1 MSLKGI
7 DVSAYQGTINWWAV
21 KQNGI
26 DFAILKVI
34 RKDLNPDKKFEEN
47 WKNCEAYGMKVQGV
61 YNYSYATTVAKARSD
76 AKRVL
81 AILGS
86 RRPMVWMDV
95 EDAVMKNLGKNLI
108 SIINAYGKV
117 ITDAGLAFGVYTG
130 ESFYNTYIKRYGGV
144 SYPMWIA
151 RYGKN
156 NGKCDVKYQP
166 QVPNMVGWQY
176 TSKGRVGGIVGNV
189 DMNVWYK
196 ELEDVQGTTE
206 AYSNPYAEPTRLLKK
221 TVPCMKGDDVRWLQ
235 FALIHHGCLS
245 AVNAKGK
252 SNIDGFLGK
261 DTATAIGVFQKKVG
275 IKVDYKC
282 GAVTRE
288 YLKK

>member
-1 MSLKGI
+1 
-7 DVSAYQGTINWWAV
+7 
-21 KQNGI
+21 
-26 DFAILKVI
+26 
-34 RKDLNPDKKFEEN
+34 
-47 WKNCEAYGMKVQGV
+47 
-61 YNYSYATTVAKARSD
+61 
-76 AKRVL
+76 
-81 AILGS
+81 
-86 RRPMVWMDV
+86 
-95 EDAVMKNLGKNLI
+95 
-108 SIINAYGKV
+108 
-117 ITDAGLAFGVYTG
+117 
-130 ESFYNTYIKRYGGV
+130 
-144 SYPMWIA
+144 MWIA

-176 TSKGRVGGIVGNV
+176 TSKGRVGGIAGNV

-196 ELEDVQGTTE
+196 ELEAVQGNTK

-221 TVPCMKGDDVRWLQ
+221 TVPCMRGDDVRWLQ

-252 SNIDGFLGK
+252 SNIDGILGK

-275 IKVDYKC
+275 ITVDCKC